1 MPCRTYRERLR
12 PNFVVKRKL
21 PISSAIRSFSSRVH
35 MLMLISACARS
46 TACAWVKC
54 TMYTGAC
61 RAASRSV
68 RVSVSGV

>member
-1 MPCRTYRERLR
+1 MR
-12 PNFVVKRKL
+12 
-21 PISSAIRSFSSRVH
+21 SAIRSFSSRVH